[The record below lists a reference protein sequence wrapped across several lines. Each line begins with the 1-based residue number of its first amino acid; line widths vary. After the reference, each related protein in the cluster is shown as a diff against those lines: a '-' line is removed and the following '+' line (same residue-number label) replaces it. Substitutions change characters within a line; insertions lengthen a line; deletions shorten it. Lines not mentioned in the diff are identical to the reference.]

1 MELKEKEEWIKNL
14 QEAKGKNY
22 ILQEFIHPY
31 RLENIDLLQENP
43 AWITTSNMSGLFA
56 YNHKFYGVYSRMSF
70 EEMIS
75 TQYNEMS
82 LPTIL
87 VK

>member
-1 MELKEKEEWIKNL
+1 MKDREEWKKRVG
-14 QEAKGKNY
+14 EARGKDY
-22 ILQEFIHPY
+22 ILQEFTHPY

-43 AWITTSNMSGLFA
+43 TWITTSNMSGLFA

>member
-1 MELKEKEEWIKNL
+1 MS
-14 QEAKGKNY
+14 
-22 ILQEFIHPY
+22 
-31 RLENIDLLQENP
+31 IDLLQENP